1 MFILVLH
8 KQQGFGI
15 PQKLSMQFAFNAAGN
30 GSVTGSTVELG
41 KWIATVSRTAWHR
54 ISYPLQALARR
65 RNCRGTI
72 VCLPDRADTQPPRN
86 PPQNHSTPSPDPKN
100 NILLLPKAN
109 WQSRLVKDHGSALRS
124 DASDRLR
131 YLLCRENSTPDIR
144 KMNALLRMPNVL
156 LEIGCGDAEASR
168 QIALK
173 NPGIGV
179 IATDLYDWS
188 HQPSSGSGY
197 GKIARA
203 WRERQLSAQTDS
215 PANLVILRAEA
226 DMLRCLPV
234 GAIDTIL
241 MINPEPRVGKS
252 FLDLLQGESLNV
264 RIKRGPNQ
272 IVILPYS
279 RELGVLACGGCSF
292 EHDADWS
299 RGLGFILGSGLG
311 FRRSASVYWGVD
323 LSRISA
329 YTGNSTQRDI
339 YVCGQPPA

>member
-1 MFILVLH
+1 M
-8 KQQGFGI
+8 
-15 PQKLSMQFAFNAAGN
+15 PQ
-30 GSVTGSTVELG
+30 
-41 KWIATVSRTAWHR
+41 
-54 ISYPLQALARR
+54 
-65 RNCRGTI
+65 
-72 VCLPDRADTQPPRN
+72 
-86 PPQNHSTPSPDPKN
+86 
-100 NILLLPKAN
+100 
-109 WQSRLVKDHGSALRS
+109 
-124 DASDRLR
+124 
-131 YLLCRENSTPDIR
+131 
-144 KMNALLRMPNVL
+144 VL
-156 LEIGCGDAEASR
+156 LEIGCGDGGAAL
-168 QIALK
+168 QIARK
-173 NPGIGV
+173 NPDIGV

-188 HQPSSGSGY
+188 HQPSSGTGY

-226 DMLRCLPV
+226 DLLRCLPV

-241 MINPEPRVGKS
+241 MVNPEPRVGKS
-252 FLDLLQGESLNV
+252 FLDLIEGESLGV
-264 RIKRGPNQ
+264 RIKQGPNQ

-279 RELGVLACGGCSF
+279 RELGVTACGGFSF

-311 FRRSASVYWGVD
+311 FRRGASVYWGVD

>member
-1 MFILVLH
+1 M
-8 KQQGFGI
+8 
-15 PQKLSMQFAFNAAGN
+15 
-30 GSVTGSTVELG
+30 G
-41 KWIATVSRTAWHR
+41 KRIATVSQAIWRR
-54 ISYPLQALARR
+54 IRQPFQTDVRQRNSSGTVVRFRNRPATPPFHQSGKDHSTSLPLPRNILAR
-65 RNCRGTI
+65 
-72 VCLPDRADTQPPRN
+72 
-86 PPQNHSTPSPDPKN
+86 S
-100 NILLLPKAN
+100 KAFLRSSAVN
-109 WQSRLVKDHGSALRS
+109 DHGHLTRS

-131 YLLCRENSTPDIR
+131 YLLCRQNSTPDIR
-144 KMNALLRMPNVL
+144 KMNALLRMPQVL

-197 GKIARA
+197 GKIAQA

-226 DMLRCLPV
+226 DLLRCLPV

-241 MINPEPRVGKS
+241 MVNPEPRVGKF
-252 FLDLLQGESLNV
+252 FLDLLQGESLGV
-264 RIKRGPNQ
+264 RIKQGPNQ

-279 RELGVLACGGCSF
+279 REIGVTACGGCSF

-311 FRRSASVYWGVD
+311 FRRGASVYWGVD

-339 YVCGQPPA
+339 YVCGQPPS

>member
-1 MFILVLH
+1 M
-8 KQQGFGI
+8 
-15 PQKLSMQFAFNAAGN
+15 
-30 GSVTGSTVELG
+30 G
-41 KWIATVSRTAWHR
+41 KWIATVSRTAWRR
-54 ISYPLQALARR
+54 IGYPFQALARR
-65 RNCRGTI
+65 RNRRGTI
-72 VCLPDRADTQPPRN
+72 LYLPDSKGAPLSCN
-86 PPQNHSTPSPDPKN
+86 APQKHRSPSPAPEN
-100 NILLLPKAN
+100 AFLLAKVN
-109 WQSRLVKDHGSALRS
+109 WRSRLVNDHGHTHRS

-144 KMNALLRMPNVL
+144 KLNNLLRMPQVL
-156 LEIGCGDAEASR
+156 LEIGCGDGQAAL

-188 HQPSSGSGY
+188 HQSANGSGY

-203 WRERQLSAQTDS
+203 WRARQLSTQTDA
-215 PANLVILRAEA
+215 PPNLVVLRAEA
-226 DMLRCLPV
+226 DFLRYLPV
-234 GAIDTIL
+234 GAVDTIL

-252 FLDLLQGESLNV
+252 FLDLLRGESLNL
-264 RIKRGPNQ
+264 RIKQSPNQ

-279 RELGVLACGGCSF
+279 RELGVAACGGFSF
-292 EHDADWS
+292 EHDRDWS

-339 YVCGQPPA
+339 YVCGQPAL

>member
-1 MFILVLH
+1 
-8 KQQGFGI
+8 
-15 PQKLSMQFAFNAAGN
+15 MQFAFNAAGN

-41 KWIATVSRTAWHR
+41 KWIATVSRTAWRR
-54 ISYPLQALARR
+54 ISYPFQALARR
-65 RNCRGTI
+65 RNCRGTLLY
-72 VCLPDRADTQPPRN
+72 LPDSNDAPLSCN
-86 PPQNHSTPSPDPKN
+86 APQKHRRSSPAPEN
-100 NILLLPKAN
+100 VLLLSKAN
-109 WQSRLVKDHGSALRS
+109 WQSRLVNDHGHTARS

-144 KMNALLRMPNVL
+144 KLNSLLRMPQVL
-156 LEIGCGDAEASR
+156 LEIGCGDGEAAR
-168 QIALK
+168 RIALK

-188 HQPSSGSGY
+188 HQPSNGSGY

-203 WRERQLSAQTDS
+203 WRARQLSTQTDS
-215 PANLVILRAEA
+215 PANLVVLRAEA
-226 DMLRCLPV
+226 DFLRCLPV
-234 GAIDTIL
+234 GAVDTIL

-252 FLDLLQGESLNV
+252 FLDLLQGESLNL
-264 RIKRGPNQ
+264 RIKQGPNQ

-279 RELGVLACGGCSF
+279 RELGVAACGGCSF
-292 EHDADWS
+292 EHDRDWS
-299 RGLGFILGSGLG
+299 KGLGFILGSGLG

-339 YVCGQPPA
+339 YVCGQPAL